1 MAMDKYEFNLKV
13 DQMRK
18 QYDLHDY
25 QTAMKIADN
34 IDWRRVTNVNLLSLV
49 SDIYEKNGELEEA
62 KEILLLAMESAS
74 NAKHIVFKLTEL
86 ALRTGNMEEAEAFS
100 AEFEDLAHD
109 DPRKYLLQYKI
120 LTAKG
125 AAPEQKIIP
134 LERYTATEIDE
145 EWMYELAEQYYEAG
159 NTAKCVALCDRIMLF
174 FGTGEYVDK
183 AAKLK
188 SERAGAA
195 LSAYQQELI
204 TNRGMV
210 EEQLRITEEKCRQAA
225 EVPAPEPPAEENP
238 EDAGSVTFPAPEE
251 TAPAEPPVSAERPA
265 APEAAPAAPAYT
277 APAAPAAPAYTAPA
291 AAAPAYTAPAAPAAP
306 AYTAPAAPAA
316 PAYTAPAAPAA
327 PAYTAPAAAPA
338 APAYT
343 APAPAA
349 PAPALRTEFAEDY
362 VPSFVPFEPL
372 DEGAK
377 PAIQDV
383 MDAQIAEHMKSLEAR
398 RAAIILKAQE
408 AEAARA
414 AEDARAE
421 EEARA
426 AAEAAKAE
434 EEARAAAEAARAEEA
449 ARAAAEAAKAEEEA
463 RAAAEAARAEEAARA
478 AAEAARAE
486 EAARAAAEAANAK
499 KAARKAE
506 AEKVE
511 EAVAASEAARA
522 EETALAMA
530 EAARAE
536 KAAAA
541 AAAAAEAAE
550 AATPAQP
557 PIDDITRVLPS
568 ISAAKTEQAEEIG
581 GTKVLPDIRVVR
593 KEAAK
598 AAAQAAAEVPA
609 EPENRT
615 PGSYSAFVEGKT
627 PEEGLEAAKR
637 IMIEMRKV
645 TGTRNS
651 AAKIHAGKLNEKGV
665 DRLAAKLSS
674 GDIIIEDAGDLSAE
688 SAAGLVKILKADGEK
703 HTMLLVDNPLQL
715 SRLAEQ
721 APELAELLHAAPKA
735 APSNAG
741 KAPKAVKTEA
751 PAPAR
756 PAVSA
761 AAPAG
766 AQAAPQSAVRPV
778 KPAGTPVRPAPAVAP
793 AVKPAP
799 AAPEKRLT
807 PAEIAYTQEEL
818 GIDEFAHY
826 ASDYAK
832 KIDCVIT
839 GKSMLALYERI
850 EIMQEDGV
858 LLTRQNA
865 EALIEEAADKAEKP
879 PLLKKIG
886 GLFSRKYDKEGM
898 LILKEEDFIS

>member
-18 QYDLHDY
+18 QYDRHDY
-25 QTAMKIADN
+25 QTAMKIADG

-74 NAKHIVFKLTEL
+74 NARHIVFRLTEL
-86 ALRTGNMEEAEAFS
+86 AIRTGNMEEADAFC

-120 LTAKG
+120 LSAKG

-145 EWMYELAEQYYEAG
+145 QWMYELAEQYLEAG
-159 NTAKCVALCDRIMLF
+159 QTAKCVAMCDRIMLF
-174 FGTGEYVDK
+174 FGTGEYVQK
-183 AAKLK
+183 AAELK
-188 SERAGAA
+188 ADGAGAA
-195 LSAYQQELI
+195 LSAYQQDLI
-204 TNRGMV
+204 NNREKA
-210 EEQLRITEEKCRQAA
+210 EEKLRITEEKCRQAA
-225 EVPAPEPPAEENP
+225 EVPEVPAE
-238 EDAGSVTFPAPEE
+238 
-251 TAPAEPPVSAERPA
+251 APAAVAPA
-265 APEAAPAAPAYT
+265 AVAAEAAPDAAAGISTTPAAEAAAPAFT
-277 APAAPAAPAYTAPA
+277 TAPA
-291 AAAPAYTAPAAPAAP
+291 AAAPAPETVAPAV
-306 AYTAPAAPAA
+306 
-316 PAYTAPAAPAA
+316 
-327 PAYTAPAAAPA
+327 PAAAPA
-338 APAYT
+338 APVPETVIPAAAAAVPAAAAAS
-343 APAPAA
+343 APAPAPV
-349 PAPALRTEFAEDY
+349 PAPAKTAAPALQTEFAEEY
-362 VPSFVPFEPL
+362 VPAYIPFEPL

-377 PAIQDV
+377 PPIQDTL
-383 MDAQIAEHMKSLEAR
+383 DAQIAEHMKSLEAR

-414 AEDARAE
+414 MEDAKAEDA
-421 EEARA
+421 AR
-426 AAEAAKAE
+426 
-434 EEARAAAEAARAEEA
+434 EAARAEEA
-449 ARAAAEAAKAEEEA
+449 AR
-463 RAAAEAARAEEAARA
+463 AAEAARAEEAARA

-486 EAARAAAEAANAK
+486 EAARAAAN
-499 KAARKAE
+499 
-506 AEKVE
+506 
-511 EAVAASEAARA
+511 
-522 EETALAMA
+522 
-530 EAARAE
+530 
-536 KAAAA
+536 
-541 AAAAAEAAE
+541 
-550 AATPAQP
+550 P

-568 ISAAKTEQAEEIG
+568 LQQAKAAQAAEEEIG

-593 KEAAK
+593 KEAAEK
-598 AAAQAAAEVPA
+598 AAAEAAAAEEKAA
-609 EPENRT
+609 EAAAQEPRT

-637 IMIEMRKV
+637 IMVEMRRV
-645 TGTRNS
+645 TGTKNP

-665 DRLAAKLSS
+665 DKLAAKLSS

-688 SAAGLVKILKADGEK
+688 SAAGLVRILRADNGQ

-715 SRLAEQ
+715 SRLAGQ
-721 APELAELLHAAPKA
+721 SPELAELLHAAKA
-735 APSNAG
+735 APSNAA
-741 KAPKAVKTEA
+741 KAPAVSA
-751 PAPAR
+751 PAPAVR
-756 PAVSA
+756 PA
-761 AAPAG
+761 AAPA
-766 AQAAPQSAVRPV
+766 PQT
-778 KPAGTPVRPAPAVAP
+778 PARPAPAVRPVQTAAEPVRPASPAP
-793 AVKPAP
+793 APAVSAVKPAQ
-799 AAPEKRLT
+799 AGEKRLT

-886 GLFSRKYDKEGM
+886 GIFSRKYDKEGM

>member
-74 NAKHIVFKLTEL
+74 NARHIVFRLTEL
-86 ALRTGNMEEAEAFS
+86 AIRTGNMEEADAFC

-120 LTAKG
+120 LSAKG

-145 EWMYELAEQYYEAG
+145 QWMYELAEQYLEAG
-159 NTAKCVALCDRIMLF
+159 QTAKCVAMCDRIMLF
-174 FGTGEYVDK
+174 FGTGEYVQK
-183 AAKLK
+183 AAELK
-188 SERAGAA
+188 ADGAGAA
-195 LSAYQQELI
+195 LSAYQQDLI
-204 TNRGMV
+204 NNREKA
-210 EEQLRITEEKCRQAA
+210 EEKLRITEEKCRQAA
-225 EVPAPEPPAEENP
+225 EVPEVPAE
-238 EDAGSVTFPAPEE
+238 
-251 TAPAEPPVSAERPA
+251 APAAVAPA
-265 APEAAPAAPAYT
+265 AVAAEAAPDAAAGISTTPAAEAAAPAFT
-277 APAAPAAPAYTAPA
+277 TAPA
-291 AAAPAYTAPAAPAAP
+291 AAAPAPETVAPAV
-306 AYTAPAAPAA
+306 
-316 PAYTAPAAPAA
+316 
-327 PAYTAPAAAPA
+327 PAAAPA
-338 APAYT
+338 APVPETVIPAAAAAVPAAAAAS
-343 APAPAA
+343 APAPAPV
-349 PAPALRTEFAEDY
+349 PAPAKTAAPALQTEFAEEY
-362 VPSFVPFEPL
+362 VPAYIPFEPL

-377 PAIQDV
+377 PPIQDAL
-383 MDAQIAEHMKSLEAR
+383 DAQIAEHMKSLEAR

-414 AEDARAE
+414 MEDAKAEDA
-421 EEARA
+421 AR
-426 AAEAAKAE
+426 
-434 EEARAAAEAARAEEA
+434 EAARAEEA
-449 ARAAAEAAKAEEEA
+449 AR
-463 RAAAEAARAEEAARA
+463 AAEAARAEEAARA

-486 EAARAAAEAANAK
+486 EAARAAAN
-499 KAARKAE
+499 
-506 AEKVE
+506 
-511 EAVAASEAARA
+511 
-522 EETALAMA
+522 
-530 EAARAE
+530 
-536 KAAAA
+536 
-541 AAAAAEAAE
+541 
-550 AATPAQP
+550 P

-568 ISAAKTEQAEEIG
+568 LQAAKAAQAAEEEIG

-593 KEAAK
+593 KEAAEK
-598 AAAQAAAEVPA
+598 AAAEAAAAEEKTA
-609 EPENRT
+609 EAAAQEPRT

-637 IMIEMRKV
+637 IMVEMRRV
-645 TGTRNS
+645 TGTKNP

-665 DRLAAKLSS
+665 DKLAAKLSS

-688 SAAGLVKILKADGEK
+688 SAAGLVRILRADNGQ

-715 SRLAEQ
+715 SRLAGQ
-721 APELAELLHAAPKA
+721 SPELAELLHAAKA
-735 APSNAG
+735 APSNAA
-741 KAPKAVKTEA
+741 KAPAVSA
-751 PAPAR
+751 PAPAVR
-756 PAVSA
+756 PA
-761 AAPAG
+761 AAPA
-766 AQAAPQSAVRPV
+766 PQT
-778 KPAGTPVRPAPAVAP
+778 PARPAPAVRPVQTAAEPVRPASPAP
-793 AVKPAP
+793 APAVSAVKPAQ
-799 AAPEKRLT
+799 AGEKRLT

-886 GLFSRKYDKEGM
+886 GIFSRKYDKEGM

>member
-25 QTAMKIADN
+25 QTAMKIADG

-74 NAKHIVFKLTEL
+74 NARHIVFRLTEL
-86 ALRTGNMEEAEAFS
+86 AIRTGNMEEADAFC

-120 LTAKG
+120 LSAKG

-145 EWMYELAEQYYEAG
+145 QWMYELAEQYLEAG
-159 NTAKCVALCDRIMLF
+159 QTAKCVAMCDRIMLF
-174 FGTGEYVDK
+174 FGTGEYVQK
-183 AAKLK
+183 AAELK
-188 SERAGAA
+188 ADGAGAA
-195 LSAYQQELI
+195 LSAYQQDLI
-204 TNRGMV
+204 NNREKA
-210 EEQLRITEEKCRQAA
+210 EEKLRITEEKCRQAA
-225 EVPAPEPPAEENP
+225 EVPEVPAE
-238 EDAGSVTFPAPEE
+238 TPAAV
-251 TAPAEPPVSAERPA
+251 APAAVA
-265 APEAAPAAPAYT
+265 AEAAPDAAAGISTTPAAEAAAPAFT
-277 APAAPAAPAYTAPA
+277 TAPA
-291 AAAPAYTAPAAPAAP
+291 AAAPAPETVAPAVPAAAAASAPAPVPAPAKTAAPA
-306 AYTAPAAPAA
+306 
-316 PAYTAPAAPAA
+316 
-327 PAYTAPAAAPA
+327 
-338 APAYT
+338 
-343 APAPAA
+343 
-349 PAPALRTEFAEDY
+349 LQTEFAEEY
-362 VPSFVPFEPL
+362 VPAYIPFEPL

-377 PAIQDV
+377 PPIQDTL
-383 MDAQIAEHMKSLEAR
+383 DAQIAEHMKSLEAR

-414 AEDARAE
+414 MEDAKAEDAAREAARAE
-421 EEARA
+421 ADR
-426 AAEAAKAE
+426 
-434 EEARAAAEAARAEEA
+434 AAEAARAEEA
-449 ARAAAEAAKAEEEA
+449 A

-486 EAARAAAEAANAK
+486 EAARAAAN
-499 KAARKAE
+499 
-506 AEKVE
+506 
-511 EAVAASEAARA
+511 
-522 EETALAMA
+522 
-530 EAARAE
+530 
-536 KAAAA
+536 
-541 AAAAAEAAE
+541 
-550 AATPAQP
+550 P

-568 ISAAKTEQAEEIG
+568 LQAAKAAQAAEEEIG

-593 KEAAK
+593 KEAAEK
-598 AAAQAAAEVPA
+598 AAAEAAAAEEKAA
-609 EPENRT
+609 EAAAQEPRT

-637 IMIEMRKV
+637 IMVEMRRV
-645 TGTRNS
+645 TGTKNP

-665 DRLAAKLSS
+665 DKLAAKLSS

-688 SAAGLVKILKADGEK
+688 SAAGLVRILKADNGQ

-715 SRLAEQ
+715 SRLAGQ
-721 APELAELLHAAPKA
+721 SPELAELLHAAKA
-735 APSNAG
+735 APSNAA
-741 KAPKAVKTEA
+741 KAPAVSA
-751 PAPAR
+751 PAPAVR
-756 PAVSA
+756 PA
-761 AAPAG
+761 AAPA
-766 AQAAPQSAVRPV
+766 PQT
-778 KPAGTPVRPAPAVAP
+778 PARPAPAVRPVQTAAEPARPTSPAP
-793 AVKPAP
+793 APAVSAVKPAQ
-799 AAPEKRLT
+799 AGEKRLT

-886 GLFSRKYDKEGM
+886 GIFSRKYDKEGM

>member
-25 QTAMKIADN
+25 QTAMKIADG

-74 NAKHIVFKLTEL
+74 NARHIVFRLTEL
-86 ALRTGNMEEAEAFS
+86 AIRTGNMEEADAFC

-120 LTAKG
+120 LSAKG

-145 EWMYELAEQYYEAG
+145 QWMYELAEQYLEAG
-159 NTAKCVALCDRIMLF
+159 QTAKCVAMCDRIMLF
-174 FGTGEYVDK
+174 FGTGEYVQK
-183 AAKLK
+183 AAELK
-188 SERAGAA
+188 ADGAGAA
-195 LSAYQQELI
+195 LSAYQQDLI
-204 TNRGMV
+204 NNREKA
-210 EEQLRITEEKCRQAA
+210 EEKLRITEEKCRQAA
-225 EVPAPEPPAEENP
+225 EVPEVPAE
-238 EDAGSVTFPAPEE
+238 
-251 TAPAEPPVSAERPA
+251 APAAVAPA
-265 APEAAPAAPAYT
+265 TVAAEAAPDAAAGISTTPAAEAAAPAFT
-277 APAAPAAPAYTAPA
+277 TAPA
-291 AAAPAYTAPAAPAAP
+291 AAAPAAPAAETAAP
-306 AYTAPAAPAA
+306 VFTAGPA
-316 PAYTAPAAPAA
+316 
-327 PAYTAPAAAPA
+327 AAAPA
-338 APAYT
+338 PETVAPAVPAAAAAS
-343 APAPAA
+343 APAPVPVPAPAKTAA
-349 PAPALRTEFAEDY
+349 PALQTEFAEEY
-362 VPSFVPFEPL
+362 VPAYIPFEPL

-377 PAIQDV
+377 PPIQDTL
-383 MDAQIAEHMKSLEAR
+383 DAQIAEHMKSLEAR

-414 AEDARAE
+414 MEDAKAEDA
-421 EEARA
+421 AR
-426 AAEAAKAE
+426 
-434 EEARAAAEAARAEEA
+434 EAARAEEA
-449 ARAAAEAAKAEEEA
+449 ARAAEAARAEEAA

-486 EAARAAAEAANAK
+486 EAARAAAN
-499 KAARKAE
+499 
-506 AEKVE
+506 
-511 EAVAASEAARA
+511 
-522 EETALAMA
+522 
-530 EAARAE
+530 
-536 KAAAA
+536 
-541 AAAAAEAAE
+541 
-550 AATPAQP
+550 P

-568 ISAAKTEQAEEIG
+568 LQQAKAAQAAEEEIG

-593 KEAAK
+593 KEAAEK
-598 AAAQAAAEVPA
+598 AAAEAAAAEEKAA
-609 EPENRT
+609 EAAAQEPRT

-637 IMIEMRKV
+637 IMVEMRRV
-645 TGTRNS
+645 TGTKNP

-665 DRLAAKLSS
+665 DKLAAKLSS

-688 SAAGLVKILKADGEK
+688 SAAGLVRILKADNGQ

-715 SRLAEQ
+715 SRLAGQ
-721 APELAELLHAAPKA
+721 SPELAELLHAAKA
-735 APSNAG
+735 APSNAA
-741 KAPKAVKTEA
+741 KAPAVSA
-751 PAPAR
+751 PAPAVR
-756 PAVSA
+756 PA
-761 AAPAG
+761 AAPA
-766 AQAAPQSAVRPV
+766 PQT
-778 KPAGTPVRPAPAVAP
+778 PARPAPAVRPVQTAAEPVRPASPAP
-793 AVKPAP
+793 APAVSAVKPAQ
-799 AAPEKRLT
+799 AGEKRLT

-886 GLFSRKYDKEGM
+886 GIFSRKYDKEGM

>member
-25 QTAMKIADN
+25 QTAMKIADG

-74 NAKHIVFKLTEL
+74 NARHIVFRLTEL
-86 ALRTGNMEEAEAFS
+86 AIRTGNMEEADAFC

-120 LTAKG
+120 LSAKG

-145 EWMYELAEQYYEAG
+145 QWMYELAEQYLEAG
-159 NTAKCVALCDRIMLF
+159 QTAKCVAMCDRIMLF
-174 FGTGEYVDK
+174 FGTGEYVQK
-183 AAKLK
+183 AAELK
-188 SERAGAA
+188 ADGAGAA
-195 LSAYQQELI
+195 LSAYQQDLI
-204 TNRGMV
+204 NNREKA
-210 EEQLRITEEKCRQAA
+210 EEKLRITEEKCRQAA
-225 EVPAPEPPAEENP
+225 EVPEVPAE
-238 EDAGSVTFPAPEE
+238 
-251 TAPAEPPVSAERPA
+251 APAAVAPA
-265 APEAAPAAPAYT
+265 AVAAEAAPDAAAGIPTTPAAEAAAPAFT
-277 APAAPAAPAYTAPA
+277 TAPA
-291 AAAPAYTAPAAPAAP
+291 AAAPAPETVAPAV
-306 AYTAPAAPAA
+306 
-316 PAYTAPAAPAA
+316 
-327 PAYTAPAAAPA
+327 PAAAPA
-338 APAYT
+338 APVPETVIPAAAAAVPAAAAAS
-343 APAPAA
+343 APAPAPV
-349 PAPALRTEFAEDY
+349 PAPAKTAAPALQTEFAEEY
-362 VPSFVPFEPL
+362 VPSYIPFEPL

-377 PAIQDV
+377 PPIQDAL
-383 MDAQIAEHMKSLEAR
+383 DAQIAEHMKSLEAR
-398 RAAIILKAQE
+398 RATIILKAQE

-414 AEDARAE
+414 MEDAKAEDA
-421 EEARA
+421 AR
-426 AAEAAKAE
+426 
-434 EEARAAAEAARAEEA
+434 EAARAEEA
-449 ARAAAEAAKAEEEA
+449 A

-486 EAARAAAEAANAK
+486 EAARAAAEAA
-499 KAARKAE
+499 RAE
-506 AEKVE
+506 
-511 EAVAASEAARA
+511 EAARA
-522 EETALAMA
+522 
-530 EAARAE
+530 AAN
-536 KAAAA
+536 
-541 AAAAAEAAE
+541 
-550 AATPAQP
+550 P

-568 ISAAKTEQAEEIG
+568 LQAAKAAQAAEEEIG

-593 KEAAK
+593 KEAAEK
-598 AAAQAAAEVPA
+598 AAAEAAAAEEKAA
-609 EPENRT
+609 EAAAQEPRT

-637 IMIEMRKV
+637 IMVEMRRV
-645 TGTRNS
+645 TGTKNP

-665 DRLAAKLSS
+665 DKLAAKLSS

-688 SAAGLVKILKADGEK
+688 SAAGLVRILKADNGQ

-715 SRLAEQ
+715 SRLAGQ
-721 APELAELLHAAPKA
+721 SPELAELLHAAKA
-735 APSNAG
+735 APSNAA
-741 KAPKAVKTEA
+741 KAPAVSA
-751 PAPAR
+751 PAPAVR
-756 PAVSA
+756 PA
-761 AAPAG
+761 AAPA
-766 AQAAPQSAVRPV
+766 PQT
-778 KPAGTPVRPAPAVAP
+778 PARPAPAVRPVQTAAEPVRPTSPAP
-793 AVKPAP
+793 APAVSAVKPAQ
-799 AAPEKRLT
+799 AGEKRLT

-886 GLFSRKYDKEGM
+886 GIFSRKYDKEGM

>member
-25 QTAMKIADN
+25 QTAMKIADG

-74 NAKHIVFKLTEL
+74 NARHIVFRLTEL
-86 ALRTGNMEEAEAFS
+86 AIRTGNMEEADAFC

-120 LTAKG
+120 LSAKG

-145 EWMYELAEQYYEAG
+145 QWMYELAEQYLEAG
-159 NTAKCVALCDRIMLF
+159 QTAKCVAMCDRIMLF
-174 FGTGEYVDK
+174 FGTGEYVQK
-183 AAKLK
+183 AAELK
-188 SERAGAA
+188 ADGAGAA
-195 LSAYQQELI
+195 LSAYQQDLI
-204 TNRGMV
+204 NNREKA
-210 EEQLRITEEKCRQAA
+210 EEKLRITEEKCRQVA
-225 EVPAPEPPAEENP
+225 EVPEVPAE
-238 EDAGSVTFPAPEE
+238 
-251 TAPAEPPVSAERPA
+251 APAAVAPA
-265 APEAAPAAPAYT
+265 AVAAEAAPDAAAGIST
-277 APAAPAAPAYTAPA
+277 APAAEAAAPAFTTDPA
-291 AAAPAYTAPAAPAAP
+291 AAAPAPETVAPAV
-306 AYTAPAAPAA
+306 
-316 PAYTAPAAPAA
+316 
-327 PAYTAPAAAPA
+327 PAAAPA
-338 APAYT
+338 APVPETVIPAAAAAIPAAAAAS
-343 APAPAA
+343 APAPAPV
-349 PAPALRTEFAEDY
+349 PAPAKTAAPALQTEFAEEY
-362 VPSFVPFEPL
+362 VPSYIPFEPL

-377 PAIQDV
+377 PPIQDAL
-383 MDAQIAEHMKSLEAR
+383 DAQIAEHMKSLEAR

-414 AEDARAE
+414 MEDAKAEDA
-421 EEARA
+421 AR
-426 AAEAAKAE
+426 
-434 EEARAAAEAARAEEA
+434 EAARAEEA
-449 ARAAAEAAKAEEEA
+449 ARAAA
-463 RAAAEAARAEEAARA
+463 
-478 AAEAARAE
+478 
-486 EAARAAAEAANAK
+486 N
-499 KAARKAE
+499 
-506 AEKVE
+506 
-511 EAVAASEAARA
+511 
-522 EETALAMA
+522 
-530 EAARAE
+530 
-536 KAAAA
+536 
-541 AAAAAEAAE
+541 
-550 AATPAQP
+550 P

-568 ISAAKTEQAEEIG
+568 LQQAKAAQAAEEEIG

-593 KEAAK
+593 KEAAEK
-598 AAAQAAAEVPA
+598 AAAEAAAAEEKAA
-609 EPENRT
+609 EAAAQEPRT

-637 IMIEMRKV
+637 IMVEMRRV
-645 TGTRNS
+645 TGTKNP

-665 DRLAAKLSS
+665 DKLAAKLSS

-688 SAAGLVKILKADGEK
+688 SAAGLVRILKADNGQ

-715 SRLAEQ
+715 SRLAGQ
-721 APELAELLHAAPKA
+721 SPELAELLHAAKA
-735 APSNAG
+735 APSNAA
-741 KAPKAVKTEA
+741 KAPAVSA
-751 PAPAR
+751 PAPAVR
-756 PAVSA
+756 PA
-761 AAPAG
+761 AAPA
-766 AQAAPQSAVRPV
+766 PQT
-778 KPAGTPVRPAPAVAP
+778 PARPAPAVRPVQTAAEPVRPASPVPAP
-793 AVKPAP
+793 AVSAVKPAQ
-799 AAPEKRLT
+799 AGEKRLT

-886 GLFSRKYDKEGM
+886 GIFSRKYDKEGM

>member
-25 QTAMKIADN
+25 QTAMKIADG

-74 NAKHIVFKLTEL
+74 NARHIVFRLTEL
-86 ALRTGNMEEAEAFS
+86 AIRTGNMEEADAFC

-120 LTAKG
+120 LSAKG

-145 EWMYELAEQYYEAG
+145 QWMYELAEQYLEAG
-159 NTAKCVALCDRIMLF
+159 QTAKCVAMCDRIMLF
-174 FGTGEYVDK
+174 FGTGEYVQK
-183 AAKLK
+183 AAELK
-188 SERAGAA
+188 ADGAGAA
-195 LSAYQQELI
+195 LSAYQQDLI
-204 TNRGMV
+204 NNREKA
-210 EEQLRITEEKCRQAA
+210 EEKLRITEEKCRQAA
-225 EVPAPEPPAEENP
+225 EVPEVPAE
-238 EDAGSVTFPAPEE
+238 
-251 TAPAEPPVSAERPA
+251 APAAVAPA
-265 APEAAPAAPAYT
+265 AVAAEAAPDAAAGIPTTPAAEAAAPAFT
-277 APAAPAAPAYTAPA
+277 TAPA
-291 AAAPAYTAPAAPAAP
+291 AAAPAPETVAPAV
-306 AYTAPAAPAA
+306 
-316 PAYTAPAAPAA
+316 
-327 PAYTAPAAAPA
+327 PAAAPA
-338 APAYT
+338 APVPETVIPAAAAAVPAAAAAS
-343 APAPAA
+343 APAPAPV
-349 PAPALRTEFAEDY
+349 PAPAKTAAPALQTEFAEEY
-362 VPSFVPFEPL
+362 VPAYIPFEPL

-377 PAIQDV
+377 PPIQDAL
-383 MDAQIAEHMKSLEAR
+383 DAQIAEHMKSLEAR

-414 AEDARAE
+414 MEDAKAEDA
-421 EEARA
+421 AR
-426 AAEAAKAE
+426 
-434 EEARAAAEAARAEEA
+434 EAARAEEA
-449 ARAAAEAAKAEEEA
+449 AR
-463 RAAAEAARAEEAARA
+463 AAEAARAEEAARA

-486 EAARAAAEAANAK
+486 EAARAAAN
-499 KAARKAE
+499 
-506 AEKVE
+506 
-511 EAVAASEAARA
+511 
-522 EETALAMA
+522 
-530 EAARAE
+530 
-536 KAAAA
+536 
-541 AAAAAEAAE
+541 
-550 AATPAQP
+550 P

-568 ISAAKTEQAEEIG
+568 LQQAKAAQAAEEEIG

-593 KEAAK
+593 KEAAEK
-598 AAAQAAAEVPA
+598 AAAEAAAAEEKAA
-609 EPENRT
+609 EAAAQEPRT

-637 IMIEMRKV
+637 IMVEMRRV
-645 TGTRNS
+645 TGTKNP

-665 DRLAAKLSS
+665 DKLAAKLSS

-688 SAAGLVKILKADGEK
+688 SAAGLVRILRADNGQ

-715 SRLAEQ
+715 SRLAGQ
-721 APELAELLHAAPKA
+721 SPELAELLHAAKA
-735 APSNAG
+735 APSNAA
-741 KAPKAVKTEA
+741 KAPAVSA
-751 PAPAR
+751 PAPAVR
-756 PAVSA
+756 PA
-761 AAPAG
+761 AAPA
-766 AQAAPQSAVRPV
+766 PQT
-778 KPAGTPVRPAPAVAP
+778 PARPAPAVRPVQTAAEPVRPASPAP
-793 AVKPAP
+793 APAVSAVKPAQ
-799 AAPEKRLT
+799 AGEKRLT

-886 GLFSRKYDKEGM
+886 GIFSRKYDKEGM

>member
-25 QTAMKIADN
+25 QTAMKIADG

-74 NAKHIVFKLTEL
+74 NARHIVFRLTEL
-86 ALRTGNMEEAEAFS
+86 AIRTGNMEEADAFC

-120 LTAKG
+120 LSAKG

-145 EWMYELAEQYYEAG
+145 QWMYELAEQYLEAG
-159 NTAKCVALCDRIMLF
+159 QTAKCVAMCDRIMLF
-174 FGTGEYVDK
+174 FGTGEYVQK
-183 AAKLK
+183 AAELK
-188 SERAGAA
+188 ADGAGAA
-195 LSAYQQELI
+195 LSAYQQDLI
-204 TNRGMV
+204 NNREKA
-210 EEQLRITEEKCRQAA
+210 EEKLRITEEKCRQAA
-225 EVPAPEPPAEENP
+225 EVPEVPAE
-238 EDAGSVTFPAPEE
+238 
-251 TAPAEPPVSAERPA
+251 APAAVAPA
-265 APEAAPAAPAYT
+265 AVAAEAAPDAAAGISTTPAAEAAAPAFT
-277 APAAPAAPAYTAPA
+277 TAPA
-291 AAAPAYTAPAAPAAP
+291 AAAPAAPAAEAAAP
-306 AYTAPAAPAA
+306 AFTTDPAAAAPAPETVA
-316 PAYTAPAAPAA
+316 PAV
-327 PAYTAPAAAPA
+327 PAAAPA
-338 APAYT
+338 APVPETVIPAAAAAIPAAAAAS
-343 APAPAA
+343 APAPVPVPAPAKTAA
-349 PAPALRTEFAEDY
+349 PALQTEFAEEY
-362 VPSFVPFEPL
+362 VPAYIPFEPL

-377 PAIQDV
+377 PPIQDAL
-383 MDAQIAEHMKSLEAR
+383 DAQIAEHMKSLEAR

-414 AEDARAE
+414 MEDAKAEDA
-421 EEARA
+421 AR
-426 AAEAAKAE
+426 
-434 EEARAAAEAARAEEA
+434 EAARAEEA
-449 ARAAAEAAKAEEEA
+449 A

-486 EAARAAAEAANAK
+486 EAARAAAN
-499 KAARKAE
+499 
-506 AEKVE
+506 
-511 EAVAASEAARA
+511 
-522 EETALAMA
+522 
-530 EAARAE
+530 
-536 KAAAA
+536 
-541 AAAAAEAAE
+541 
-550 AATPAQP
+550 P

-568 ISAAKTEQAEEIG
+568 LQQAKAAQAAEEEIG

-593 KEAAK
+593 KEAAEK
-598 AAAQAAAEVPA
+598 AAAEAAAAEEKTA
-609 EPENRT
+609 EAAAQEPRT

-637 IMIEMRKV
+637 IMVEMRRV
-645 TGTRNS
+645 TGTKNP

-665 DRLAAKLSS
+665 DKLAAKLSS

-688 SAAGLVKILKADGEK
+688 SAAGLVRILRADNGQ

-715 SRLAEQ
+715 SRLAGQ
-721 APELAELLHAAPKA
+721 SPELAELLHAAKA
-735 APSNAG
+735 APSNAA
-741 KAPKAVKTEA
+741 KAPAVSA
-751 PAPAR
+751 PAPAVR
-756 PAVSA
+756 PA
-761 AAPAG
+761 AAPA
-766 AQAAPQSAVRPV
+766 PQT
-778 KPAGTPVRPAPAVAP
+778 PARPAPAVRPVQTAAEPARPTSPAP
-793 AVKPAP
+793 APAVSAVKPAQ
-799 AAPEKRLT
+799 AGEKRLT

-886 GLFSRKYDKEGM
+886 GIFSRKYDKEGM

>member
-25 QTAMKIADN
+25 QTAMKIADG

-74 NAKHIVFKLTEL
+74 NARHIVFRLTEL
-86 ALRTGNMEEAEAFS
+86 AIRTGNMEEADAFC

-120 LTAKG
+120 LSAKG

-145 EWMYELAEQYYEAG
+145 QWMYELAEQYLEAG
-159 NTAKCVALCDRIMLF
+159 QTAKCVAMCDRIMLF
-174 FGTGEYVDK
+174 FGTGEYVQK
-183 AAKLK
+183 AAELK
-188 SERAGAA
+188 ADGAGAA
-195 LSAYQQELI
+195 LSAYQQDLI
-204 TNRGMV
+204 NNREKA
-210 EEQLRITEEKCRQAA
+210 EEKLRITEEKCRQAA
-225 EVPAPEPPAEENP
+225 EVPEVPAE
-238 EDAGSVTFPAPEE
+238 
-251 TAPAEPPVSAERPA
+251 APAAVAPA
-265 APEAAPAAPAYT
+265 AVAAEAAPDAAAGISTTPAAEAAAPAFT
-277 APAAPAAPAYTAPA
+277 TAPA
-291 AAAPAYTAPAAPAAP
+291 AAAPAPETVAPAVPAAAAASAPAPVPAPAKTAAPA
-306 AYTAPAAPAA
+306 
-316 PAYTAPAAPAA
+316 
-327 PAYTAPAAAPA
+327 
-338 APAYT
+338 
-343 APAPAA
+343 
-349 PAPALRTEFAEDY
+349 LQTEFAEEY
-362 VPSFVPFEPL
+362 VPAYIPFEPL

-377 PAIQDV
+377 PPIQDTL
-383 MDAQIAEHMKSLEAR
+383 DAQIAEHMKSLEAR

-414 AEDARAE
+414 MEDAKAEDA
-421 EEARA
+421 AR
-426 AAEAAKAE
+426 
-434 EEARAAAEAARAEEA
+434 
-449 ARAAAEAAKAEEEA
+449 
-463 RAAAEAARAEEAARA
+463 EAARAEEAARA

-486 EAARAAAEAANAK
+486 EAARAAAN
-499 KAARKAE
+499 
-506 AEKVE
+506 
-511 EAVAASEAARA
+511 
-522 EETALAMA
+522 
-530 EAARAE
+530 
-536 KAAAA
+536 
-541 AAAAAEAAE
+541 
-550 AATPAQP
+550 P

-568 ISAAKTEQAEEIG
+568 LQQAKAAQAAEEEIG

-593 KEAAK
+593 KEAAEK
-598 AAAQAAAEVPA
+598 AAAEAAAAEEKAA
-609 EPENRT
+609 EAAAQEPRT

-637 IMIEMRKV
+637 IMVEMRRV
-645 TGTRNS
+645 TGTKNP

-665 DRLAAKLSS
+665 DKLAAKLSS

-688 SAAGLVKILKADGEK
+688 SAAGLVRILRADNGQ

-715 SRLAEQ
+715 SRLAGQ
-721 APELAELLHAAPKA
+721 SPELAELLHAAKA
-735 APSNAG
+735 APSNAA
-741 KAPKAVKTEA
+741 KAPAVSA
-751 PAPAR
+751 PAPAVR
-756 PAVSA
+756 PA
-761 AAPAG
+761 AAPA
-766 AQAAPQSAVRPV
+766 PQT
-778 KPAGTPVRPAPAVAP
+778 PARPAPAVRPVQTAAEPARPTSPAP
-793 AVKPAP
+793 APAVSAVKPAQ
-799 AAPEKRLT
+799 AGEKRLT

-886 GLFSRKYDKEGM
+886 GIFSRKYDKEGM

>member
-25 QTAMKIADN
+25 QTAMKIADG

-74 NAKHIVFKLTEL
+74 NARHIVFRLTEL
-86 ALRTGNMEEAEAFS
+86 AIRTGNMEEADAFC

-120 LTAKG
+120 LSAKG

-145 EWMYELAEQYYEAG
+145 QWMYELAEQYLEAG
-159 NTAKCVALCDRIMLF
+159 QTAKCVAMCDRIMLF
-174 FGTGEYVDK
+174 FGTGEYVQK
-183 AAKLK
+183 AAELK
-188 SERAGAA
+188 ADGAGAA
-195 LSAYQQELI
+195 LSAYQQDLI
-204 TNRGMV
+204 NNREKA
-210 EEQLRITEEKCRQAA
+210 EEKLRITEEKCRQAA
-225 EVPAPEPPAEENP
+225 EVPEVPAE
-238 EDAGSVTFPAPEE
+238 
-251 TAPAEPPVSAERPA
+251 APAAVAPA
-265 APEAAPAAPAYT
+265 AVAAEAAPDAAAGISTTPAAEAAAPAFT
-277 APAAPAAPAYTAPA
+277 TAPA
-291 AAAPAYTAPAAPAAP
+291 AAAPAPETVAPAV
-306 AYTAPAAPAA
+306 
-316 PAYTAPAAPAA
+316 
-327 PAYTAPAAAPA
+327 PAAAPA
-338 APAYT
+338 APVPETVIPAAAAAVPAAAAAS
-343 APAPAA
+343 APAPVPAPAKTAA
-349 PAPALRTEFAEDY
+349 PALQTEFAEEY
-362 VPSFVPFEPL
+362 VPSYIPFEPL

-377 PAIQDV
+377 PPIQDAL
-383 MDAQIAEHMKSLEAR
+383 DAQIAEHMKSLEAR

-414 AEDARAE
+414 MEDAKAEDA
-421 EEARA
+421 AR
-426 AAEAAKAE
+426 
-434 EEARAAAEAARAEEA
+434 
-449 ARAAAEAAKAEEEA
+449 
-463 RAAAEAARAEEAARA
+463 EAARAEEAARA

-486 EAARAAAEAANAK
+486 EAARAAAN
-499 KAARKAE
+499 
-506 AEKVE
+506 
-511 EAVAASEAARA
+511 
-522 EETALAMA
+522 
-530 EAARAE
+530 
-536 KAAAA
+536 
-541 AAAAAEAAE
+541 
-550 AATPAQP
+550 P

-568 ISAAKTEQAEEIG
+568 LQQAKAAQAAEEEIG

-593 KEAAK
+593 KEAAEK
-598 AAAQAAAEVPA
+598 AAAEAAAAEEKAA
-609 EPENRT
+609 EAAAQEPRT

-637 IMIEMRKV
+637 IMVEMRRV
-645 TGTRNS
+645 TGTKNP

-665 DRLAAKLSS
+665 DKLAAKLSS

-688 SAAGLVKILKADGEK
+688 SAAGLVRILKADNGQ

-715 SRLAEQ
+715 SRLAGQ
-721 APELAELLHAAPKA
+721 SPELAELLHAAKA
-735 APSNAG
+735 APSNAA
-741 KAPKAVKTEA
+741 KAPAVSA
-751 PAPAR
+751 PAPAVR
-756 PAVSA
+756 PA
-761 AAPAG
+761 AAPA
-766 AQAAPQSAVRPV
+766 PQT
-778 KPAGTPVRPAPAVAP
+778 PARPAPAVRPVQTAAEPVRPASPAP
-793 AVKPAP
+793 APAVSAVKPAQ
-799 AAPEKRLT
+799 AGEKRLT

-886 GLFSRKYDKEGM
+886 GIFSRKYDKEGM

>member
-25 QTAMKIADN
+25 QTAMKIADG

-74 NAKHIVFKLTEL
+74 NARHIVFRLTEL
-86 ALRTGNMEEAEAFS
+86 AIRTGNMEEADAFC

-120 LTAKG
+120 LSAKG

-145 EWMYELAEQYYEAG
+145 QWMYELAEQYLEAG
-159 NTAKCVALCDRIMLF
+159 QTAKCVAMCDRIMLF
-174 FGTGEYVDK
+174 FGTGEYVQK
-183 AAKLK
+183 AAELK
-188 SERAGAA
+188 ADGAGAA
-195 LSAYQQELI
+195 LSAYQQDLI
-204 TNRGMV
+204 NNREKA
-210 EEQLRITEEKCRQAA
+210 EEKLRITEEKCRQAA
-225 EVPAPEPPAEENP
+225 EVPEVPAE
-238 EDAGSVTFPAPEE
+238 
-251 TAPAEPPVSAERPA
+251 APAAVAPA
-265 APEAAPAAPAYT
+265 AVAAEAAPDAAAGISTTPAAEAAAPAFT
-277 APAAPAAPAYTAPA
+277 TDPA
-291 AAAPAYTAPAAPAAP
+291 AAAPAPETVAPAV
-306 AYTAPAAPAA
+306 
-316 PAYTAPAAPAA
+316 
-327 PAYTAPAAAPA
+327 PAAAPA
-338 APAYT
+338 APVPETVIPAAAAAIPAAAAAS
-343 APAPAA
+343 APAPVPAPAKTAA
-349 PAPALRTEFAEDY
+349 PALQTEFAEEY
-362 VPSFVPFEPL
+362 VPAYIPFEPL

-377 PAIQDV
+377 PPIQDTL
-383 MDAQIAEHMKSLEAR
+383 DAQIAEHMKSLEAR

-414 AEDARAE
+414 MED
-421 EEARA
+421 
-426 AAEAAKAE
+426 AKAE
-434 EEARAAAEAARAEEA
+434 EA
-449 ARAAAEAAKAEEEA
+449 A

-486 EAARAAAEAANAK
+486 EAARAAAN
-499 KAARKAE
+499 
-506 AEKVE
+506 
-511 EAVAASEAARA
+511 
-522 EETALAMA
+522 
-530 EAARAE
+530 
-536 KAAAA
+536 
-541 AAAAAEAAE
+541 
-550 AATPAQP
+550 P

-568 ISAAKTEQAEEIG
+568 LQQAKAAQAAEEEIG

-593 KEAAK
+593 KEAAEK
-598 AAAQAAAEVPA
+598 AAAEAAAAEEKAA
-609 EPENRT
+609 EAAAQEPRT

-637 IMIEMRKV
+637 IMVEMRRV
-645 TGTRNS
+645 TGTKNP

-665 DRLAAKLSS
+665 DKLAAKLSS

-688 SAAGLVKILKADGEK
+688 SAAGLVRILRADNGQ

-715 SRLAEQ
+715 SRLAGQ
-721 APELAELLHAAPKA
+721 SPELAELLHAAKA
-735 APSNAG
+735 APSNAA
-741 KAPKAVKTEA
+741 KAPAVSA
-751 PAPAR
+751 PAPAVR
-756 PAVSA
+756 PA
-761 AAPAG
+761 AAPA
-766 AQAAPQSAVRPV
+766 PQT
-778 KPAGTPVRPAPAVAP
+778 PARPAPAVRPVQTAAEPVRPASPAP
-793 AVKPAP
+793 APAVSAVKPAQ
-799 AAPEKRLT
+799 AGEKRLT

-886 GLFSRKYDKEGM
+886 GIFSRKYDKEGM

>member
-25 QTAMKIADN
+25 QTAMKIADG

-74 NAKHIVFKLTEL
+74 NARHIVFRLTEL
-86 ALRTGNMEEAEAFS
+86 AIRTGNMEEADAFC

-120 LTAKG
+120 LSAKG

-145 EWMYELAEQYYEAG
+145 QWMYELAEQYLEAG
-159 NTAKCVALCDRIMLF
+159 QTAKCVAMCDRIMLF
-174 FGTGEYVDK
+174 FGTGEYVQK
-183 AAKLK
+183 AAELK
-188 SERAGAA
+188 ADGAGAA
-195 LSAYQQELI
+195 LSAYQQDLI
-204 TNRGMV
+204 NNREKA
-210 EEQLRITEEKCRQAA
+210 EEKLRITEEKCRQVA
-225 EVPAPEPPAEENP
+225 EVPEVPAE
-238 EDAGSVTFPAPEE
+238 
-251 TAPAEPPVSAERPA
+251 APAAVAPA
-265 APEAAPAAPAYT
+265 AVAPAAVAAEAAPDAAAGIST
-277 APAAPAAPAYTAPA
+277 APAAEAAAPAFTTAPA
-291 AAAPAYTAPAAPAAP
+291 AAAPAAPAAETAAP
-306 AYTAPAAPAA
+306 VFTAVPA
-316 PAYTAPAAPAA
+316 
-327 PAYTAPAAAPA
+327 AAAPA
-338 APAYT
+338 PETVAPAVPAAAAPAPET
-343 APAPAA
+343 VAPAVPAAAAASAPAPAPV
-349 PAPALRTEFAEDY
+349 PAPAKTAAPALQTEFAEEY
-362 VPSFVPFEPL
+362 VPSYIPFEPL

-377 PAIQDV
+377 PPIQDAL
-383 MDAQIAEHMKSLEAR
+383 DAQIAEHMKSLEAR

-414 AEDARAE
+414 MED
-421 EEARA
+421 
-426 AAEAAKAE
+426 AKAE
-434 EEARAAAEAARAEEA
+434 EA
-449 ARAAAEAAKAEEEA
+449 A

-486 EAARAAAEAANAK
+486 EAARAAAN
-499 KAARKAE
+499 
-506 AEKVE
+506 
-511 EAVAASEAARA
+511 
-522 EETALAMA
+522 
-530 EAARAE
+530 
-536 KAAAA
+536 
-541 AAAAAEAAE
+541 
-550 AATPAQP
+550 P

-568 ISAAKTEQAEEIG
+568 LQQAKAAQAAEEEIG

-593 KEAAK
+593 KEAAEK
-598 AAAQAAAEVPA
+598 AAAEAAAAEEKAA
-609 EPENRT
+609 EAAAQEPRT

-637 IMIEMRKV
+637 IMVEMRRV
-645 TGTRNS
+645 TGTKNP

-665 DRLAAKLSS
+665 DKLAAKLSS

-688 SAAGLVKILKADGEK
+688 SAAGLVRILKADNGQ

-715 SRLAEQ
+715 SRLAGQ
-721 APELAELLHAAPKA
+721 SPELAELLHAAKA
-735 APSNAG
+735 APSNAA
-741 KAPKAVKTEA
+741 KAPAVSA
-751 PAPAR
+751 PAPAVR
-756 PAVSA
+756 PA
-761 AAPAG
+761 AAPA
-766 AQAAPQSAVRPV
+766 PQT
-778 KPAGTPVRPAPAVAP
+778 PARPAPAVRPVQTAAEPVRPASPAP
-793 AVKPAP
+793 APAVSAVKPAQ
-799 AAPEKRLT
+799 AGEKRLT

-886 GLFSRKYDKEGM
+886 GIFSRKYDKEGM

>member
-25 QTAMKIADN
+25 QTAMKIADG

-74 NAKHIVFKLTEL
+74 NARHIVFRLTEL
-86 ALRTGNMEEAEAFS
+86 AIRTGNMEEADAFC

-120 LTAKG
+120 LSAKG

-145 EWMYELAEQYYEAG
+145 QWMYELAEQYLEAG
-159 NTAKCVALCDRIMLF
+159 QTAKCVAMCDRIMLF
-174 FGTGEYVDK
+174 FGTGEYVQK
-183 AAKLK
+183 AAELK
-188 SERAGAA
+188 ADGAGAA
-195 LSAYQQELI
+195 LSAYQQDLI
-204 TNRGMV
+204 NNREKA
-210 EEQLRITEEKCRQAA
+210 EEKLRITEEKCRQAA
-225 EVPAPEPPAEENP
+225 EVPEVPAE
-238 EDAGSVTFPAPEE
+238 
-251 TAPAEPPVSAERPA
+251 APAAVAPA
-265 APEAAPAAPAYT
+265 AVAAEAAPDAAAGISTTPAAEAAAPAFT
-277 APAAPAAPAYTAPA
+277 TAPA
-291 AAAPAYTAPAAPAAP
+291 AAAPAAPAAAALAAPAAE
-306 AYTAPAAPAA
+306 TAAPVFTAV
-316 PAYTAPAAPAA
+316 PA
-327 PAYTAPAAAPA
+327 AAAPA
-338 APAYT
+338 PETVAPAVPAAAAAS
-343 APAPAA
+343 APAPAPV
-349 PAPALRTEFAEDY
+349 PAPAKTAAPALQTEFAEEY
-362 VPSFVPFEPL
+362 VPAYIPFEPL

-377 PAIQDV
+377 PPIQDAL
-383 MDAQIAEHMKSLEAR
+383 DAQIAEHMKSLEAR

-414 AEDARAE
+414 MEDAKAEDA
-421 EEARA
+421 AR
-426 AAEAAKAE
+426 
-434 EEARAAAEAARAEEA
+434 EAARAEEA
-449 ARAAAEAAKAEEEA
+449 ARAAEAARAEEAA

-486 EAARAAAEAANAK
+486 EAARAAAN
-499 KAARKAE
+499 
-506 AEKVE
+506 
-511 EAVAASEAARA
+511 
-522 EETALAMA
+522 
-530 EAARAE
+530 
-536 KAAAA
+536 
-541 AAAAAEAAE
+541 
-550 AATPAQP
+550 P

-568 ISAAKTEQAEEIG
+568 LQQAKAAQAAEEEIG

-593 KEAAK
+593 KEAAEK
-598 AAAQAAAEVPA
+598 AAAEAAAAEEKTA
-609 EPENRT
+609 EAAAQEPRT

-637 IMIEMRKV
+637 IMVEMRRV
-645 TGTRNS
+645 TGTKNP

-665 DRLAAKLSS
+665 DKLAAKLSS

-688 SAAGLVKILKADGEK
+688 SAAGLVRILKADNGQ

-715 SRLAEQ
+715 SRLAGQ
-721 APELAELLHAAPKA
+721 SPELAELLHAAKA
-735 APSNAG
+735 APSNAA
-741 KAPKAVKTEA
+741 KAPAVSA
-751 PAPAR
+751 PAPAVR
-756 PAVSA
+756 PA
-761 AAPAG
+761 AAPA
-766 AQAAPQSAVRPV
+766 PQT
-778 KPAGTPVRPAPAVAP
+778 PARPAPAVRPVQTAAEPARPTSPAP
-793 AVKPAP
+793 APAVSAVKPAQ
-799 AAPEKRLT
+799 AGEKRLT

-886 GLFSRKYDKEGM
+886 GIFSRKYDKEGM

>member
-25 QTAMKIADN
+25 QTAMKIADG

-74 NAKHIVFKLTEL
+74 NARHIVFRLTEL
-86 ALRTGNMEEAEAFS
+86 AIRTGNMEEADAFC

-120 LTAKG
+120 LSAKG

-145 EWMYELAEQYYEAG
+145 QWMYELAEQYLEAG
-159 NTAKCVALCDRIMLF
+159 QTAKCVAMCDRIMLF
-174 FGTGEYVDK
+174 FGTGEYVQK
-183 AAKLK
+183 AAELK
-188 SERAGAA
+188 ADGAGAA
-195 LSAYQQELI
+195 LSAYQQDLI
-204 TNRGMV
+204 NNREKA
-210 EEQLRITEEKCRQAA
+210 EEKLRITEEKCRQAA
-225 EVPAPEPPAEENP
+225 EVPEVPAE
-238 EDAGSVTFPAPEE
+238 
-251 TAPAEPPVSAERPA
+251 APAAVAAEAVPDAAAGIPTTPA
-265 APEAAPAAPAYT
+265 AEAAAPAFT
-277 APAAPAAPAYTAPA
+277 TAPA
-291 AAAPAYTAPAAPAAP
+291 AAAPAPETVAPAV
-306 AYTAPAAPAA
+306 
-316 PAYTAPAAPAA
+316 
-327 PAYTAPAAAPA
+327 PAAAPA
-338 APAYT
+338 APVPETVIPAAAAAIPAAAAAS
-343 APAPAA
+343 APAPVPVPAPAKTAA
-349 PAPALRTEFAEDY
+349 PALQTEFAEEY
-362 VPSFVPFEPL
+362 VPAYIPFEPL

-377 PAIQDV
+377 PPIQDTL
-383 MDAQIAEHMKSLEAR
+383 DAQIAEHMKSLEAR

-414 AEDARAE
+414 MEDAKAEDA
-421 EEARA
+421 AR
-426 AAEAAKAE
+426 
-434 EEARAAAEAARAEEA
+434 EAARAEEA
-449 ARAAAEAAKAEEEA
+449 ARAAEAARAEEAA

-486 EAARAAAEAANAK
+486 EAARAAAN
-499 KAARKAE
+499 
-506 AEKVE
+506 
-511 EAVAASEAARA
+511 
-522 EETALAMA
+522 
-530 EAARAE
+530 
-536 KAAAA
+536 
-541 AAAAAEAAE
+541 
-550 AATPAQP
+550 P

-568 ISAAKTEQAEEIG
+568 LQAAKAAQAAEEEIG

-593 KEAAK
+593 KEAAEK
-598 AAAQAAAEVPA
+598 AAAEAAAAEEKAA
-609 EPENRT
+609 EAAAQESRT

-637 IMIEMRKV
+637 IMVEMRRV
-645 TGTRNS
+645 TGTKNP

-665 DRLAAKLSS
+665 DKLAAKLSS

-688 SAAGLVKILKADGEK
+688 SAAGLVRILKADNGQ

-715 SRLAEQ
+715 SRLAGQ
-721 APELAELLHAAPKA
+721 SPELAELLHAAKA
-735 APSNAG
+735 APSNAA
-741 KAPKAVKTEA
+741 KAPAVSA
-751 PAPAR
+751 PAPAVR
-756 PAVSA
+756 PA
-761 AAPAG
+761 AAPA
-766 AQAAPQSAVRPV
+766 PQT
-778 KPAGTPVRPAPAVAP
+778 PARPAPAVRPVQTAAEPARPTSPAP
-793 AVKPAP
+793 APAVSAVKPAQ
-799 AAPEKRLT
+799 AGEKRLT

-886 GLFSRKYDKEGM
+886 GIFSRKYDKEGM
-898 LILKEEDFIS
+898 LILKEDDFIS

>member
-25 QTAMKIADN
+25 QTAMKIADG

-74 NAKHIVFKLTEL
+74 NARHIVFRLTEL
-86 ALRTGNMEEAEAFS
+86 AIRTGNMEEADAFC

-120 LTAKG
+120 LSAKG

-145 EWMYELAEQYYEAG
+145 QWMYELAEQYLEAG
-159 NTAKCVALCDRIMLF
+159 QTAKCVAMCDRIMLF
-174 FGTGEYVDK
+174 FGTGEYVQK
-183 AAKLK
+183 AAELK
-188 SERAGAA
+188 ADGAGAA
-195 LSAYQQELI
+195 LSAYQQDLI
-204 TNRGMV
+204 NNREKA
-210 EEQLRITEEKCRQAA
+210 EEKLRITEEKCRQVA
-225 EVPAPEPPAEENP
+225 EVPEVPAE
-238 EDAGSVTFPAPEE
+238 
-251 TAPAEPPVSAERPA
+251 APAAVAPA
-265 APEAAPAAPAYT
+265 AVAAEAAPDAAAGIPTTPAAEAAAPAFT
-277 APAAPAAPAYTAPA
+277 TAPA
-291 AAAPAYTAPAAPAAP
+291 AAAPAPETVAPAV
-306 AYTAPAAPAA
+306 
-316 PAYTAPAAPAA
+316 
-327 PAYTAPAAAPA
+327 PAAAA
-338 APAYT
+338 AS
-343 APAPAA
+343 APAPAPV
-349 PAPALRTEFAEDY
+349 PAPAKTAAPALQTEFAEEY
-362 VPSFVPFEPL
+362 VPAYIPFEPL

-377 PAIQDV
+377 PPIQDTL
-383 MDAQIAEHMKSLEAR
+383 DAQIAEHMKSLEAR

-414 AEDARAE
+414 MEDA
-421 EEARA
+421 
-426 AAEAAKAE
+426 K
-434 EEARAAAEAARAEEA
+434 
-449 ARAAAEAAKAEEEA
+449 
-463 RAAAEAARAEEAARA
+463 AEEAARA

-486 EAARAAAEAANAK
+486 EAARAAAN
-499 KAARKAE
+499 
-506 AEKVE
+506 
-511 EAVAASEAARA
+511 
-522 EETALAMA
+522 
-530 EAARAE
+530 
-536 KAAAA
+536 
-541 AAAAAEAAE
+541 
-550 AATPAQP
+550 P

-568 ISAAKTEQAEEIG
+568 LQQAKAAQAAEEEIG

-593 KEAAK
+593 KEAAEK
-598 AAAQAAAEVPA
+598 AAAEAAAAEEKAA
-609 EPENRT
+609 EAAAQEPRT

-637 IMIEMRKV
+637 IMVEMRRV
-645 TGTRNS
+645 TGTKNP

-665 DRLAAKLSS
+665 DNLAAKLSS

-688 SAAGLVKILKADGEK
+688 SAAGLVRILKADNGQ

-715 SRLAEQ
+715 SRLAGQ
-721 APELAELLHAAPKA
+721 SPELAELLHAAKA
-735 APSNAG
+735 APSNAA
-741 KAPKAVKTEA
+741 KAPAVSA
-751 PAPAR
+751 PAPAVR
-756 PAVSA
+756 PA
-761 AAPAG
+761 AAPA
-766 AQAAPQSAVRPV
+766 PQT
-778 KPAGTPVRPAPAVAP
+778 PARPAPAVRPVQTAAEPVRPASPAP
-793 AVKPAP
+793 APAVSAVKPAQ
-799 AAPEKRLT
+799 AGEKRLT

-886 GLFSRKYDKEGM
+886 GIFSRKYDKEGM

>member
-25 QTAMKIADN
+25 QTAMKIADG

-74 NAKHIVFKLTEL
+74 NARHIVFRLTEL
-86 ALRTGNMEEAEAFS
+86 AIRTGNMEEADAFCT
-100 AEFEDLAHD
+100 EFEDLAHD

-120 LTAKG
+120 LSAKG

-145 EWMYELAEQYYEAG
+145 QWMYELAEQYLEAG
-159 NTAKCVALCDRIMLF
+159 QTAKCVAMCDRIMLF
-174 FGTGEYVDK
+174 FGTGEYVQK
-183 AAKLK
+183 AAELK
-188 SERAGAA
+188 ADGAGAA
-195 LSAYQQELI
+195 LSAYQQDLI
-204 TNRGMV
+204 NNREKA
-210 EEQLRITEEKCRQAA
+210 EEKLRITEEKCRQAA
-225 EVPAPEPPAEENP
+225 EVPEVPAE
-238 EDAGSVTFPAPEE
+238 
-251 TAPAEPPVSAERPA
+251 APAAVAPA
-265 APEAAPAAPAYT
+265 AVAAEAAPDAAAGISTTPAAEAAAPAFT
-277 APAAPAAPAYTAPA
+277 TAPA
-291 AAAPAYTAPAAPAAP
+291 AAAPAPETVAPAV
-306 AYTAPAAPAA
+306 
-316 PAYTAPAAPAA
+316 
-327 PAYTAPAAAPA
+327 PAAAPA
-338 APAYT
+338 APVPETVIPAAAAAVPAAAAAS
-343 APAPAA
+343 APAPAPV
-349 PAPALRTEFAEDY
+349 PAPAKTAAPALQTEFAEEY
-362 VPSFVPFEPL
+362 VPAYIPFEPL

-377 PAIQDV
+377 PPIQDAL
-383 MDAQIAEHMKSLEAR
+383 DAQIAEHMKSLEAR

-414 AEDARAE
+414 MEDAKAEDA
-421 EEARA
+421 AR
-426 AAEAAKAE
+426 
-434 EEARAAAEAARAEEA
+434 EAARAEEA
-449 ARAAAEAAKAEEEA
+449 AR
-463 RAAAEAARAEEAARA
+463 AAEAARAEEAARA

-486 EAARAAAEAANAK
+486 EAARAAAN
-499 KAARKAE
+499 
-506 AEKVE
+506 
-511 EAVAASEAARA
+511 
-522 EETALAMA
+522 
-530 EAARAE
+530 
-536 KAAAA
+536 
-541 AAAAAEAAE
+541 
-550 AATPAQP
+550 P

-568 ISAAKTEQAEEIG
+568 LQQAKAAQAAEEEIG

-593 KEAAK
+593 KEAAEK
-598 AAAQAAAEVPA
+598 AAAEAAAAEEKTA
-609 EPENRT
+609 EAAAQEPRT

-637 IMIEMRKV
+637 IMVEMRRV
-645 TGTRNS
+645 TGTKNP

-665 DRLAAKLSS
+665 DKLAAKLSS

-688 SAAGLVKILKADGEK
+688 SAAGLVRILRADNGQ

-715 SRLAEQ
+715 SRLAGQ
-721 APELAELLHAAPKA
+721 SPELAELLHAAKA
-735 APSNAG
+735 APSNAA
-741 KAPKAVKTEA
+741 KAPAVST
-751 PAPAR
+751 PAPAVR
-756 PAVSA
+756 PA
-761 AAPAG
+761 AAPA
-766 AQAAPQSAVRPV
+766 PQT
-778 KPAGTPVRPAPAVAP
+778 PARPAPAVRPVQTAAEPVRPASPAP
-793 AVKPAP
+793 ASAVSAVKPAQ
-799 AAPEKRLT
+799 AGEKRLT

-886 GLFSRKYDKEGM
+886 GIFSRKYDKEGM

>member
-25 QTAMKIADN
+25 QTAMKIADG

-74 NAKHIVFKLTEL
+74 NARHIVFRLTEL
-86 ALRTGNMEEAEAFS
+86 AIRTGNMEEADAFC

-120 LTAKG
+120 LSAKG

-145 EWMYELAEQYYEAG
+145 QWMYELAEQYLEAG
-159 NTAKCVALCDRIMLF
+159 QTAKCVAMCDRIMLF
-174 FGTGEYVDK
+174 FGTGEYVQK
-183 AAKLK
+183 AAELK
-188 SERAGAA
+188 ADGAGAA
-195 LSAYQQELI
+195 LSAYQQDLI
-204 TNRGMV
+204 NNREKA
-210 EEQLRITEEKCRQAA
+210 EEKLRITEEKCRQAA
-225 EVPAPEPPAEENP
+225 EVPEVPAEAPAAVAPAAVAAEAAP
-238 EDAGSVTFPAPEE
+238 DAAAGIS
-251 TAPAEPPVSAERPA
+251 TAPAAEAAAPAFTTAPA
-265 APEAAPAAPAYT
+265 AEAPAAPASE
-277 APAAPAAPAYTAPA
+277 AAAPAFTTAPA
-291 AAAPAYTAPAAPAAP
+291 AAAPAAPAAETAAPVFTAVPAAAAPAAP
-306 AYTAPAAPAA
+306 VPETVIPAAAAAIPAA
-316 PAYTAPAAPAA
+316 AAASAP
-327 PAYTAPAAAPA
+327 APAAAPA
-338 APAYT
+338 WTPAT
-343 APAPAA
+343 APAAPVRTPA
-349 PAPALRTEFAEDY
+349 PAPALQTEFAEEY
-362 VPSFVPFEPL
+362 VPSYIPFEPL

-377 PAIQDV
+377 PPIQDAL
-383 MDAQIAEHMKSLEAR
+383 DAQIAEHMKSLEAR

-414 AEDARAE
+414 MEDA
-421 EEARA
+421 
-426 AAEAAKAE
+426 K
-434 EEARAAAEAARAEEA
+434 
-449 ARAAAEAAKAEEEA
+449 
-463 RAAAEAARAEEAARA
+463 AEEAARA

-486 EAARAAAEAANAK
+486 EAARAAAN
-499 KAARKAE
+499 
-506 AEKVE
+506 
-511 EAVAASEAARA
+511 
-522 EETALAMA
+522 
-530 EAARAE
+530 
-536 KAAAA
+536 
-541 AAAAAEAAE
+541 
-550 AATPAQP
+550 P

-568 ISAAKTEQAEEIG
+568 LQQAKAAQAAEEEIG

-593 KEAAK
+593 KEAAEK
-598 AAAQAAAEVPA
+598 AAAEAAAAEEKAA
-609 EPENRT
+609 EAAAQEPRT

-637 IMIEMRKV
+637 IMVEMRRV
-645 TGTRNS
+645 TGTKNP

-665 DRLAAKLSS
+665 DKLAAKLSS

-688 SAAGLVKILKADGEK
+688 SAAGLVRILKADNGQ

-715 SRLAEQ
+715 SRLAGQ
-721 APELAELLHAAPKA
+721 SPELAELLHAAKA
-735 APSNAG
+735 APSNAA
-741 KAPKAVKTEA
+741 KAPAVSA
-751 PAPAR
+751 PAPAVR
-756 PAVSA
+756 PA
-761 AAPAG
+761 AAPA
-766 AQAAPQSAVRPV
+766 PQT
-778 KPAGTPVRPAPAVAP
+778 PARPAPAVRPVQTAAEPVRPTSPAP
-793 AVKPAP
+793 APAVSAVKPAQ
-799 AAPEKRLT
+799 AGEKRLT

-886 GLFSRKYDKEGM
+886 GIFSRKYDKEGM